1 MEPPTFAAKDL
12 HMLTF
17 VTLPKLGT
25 KRPRVWVSGL
35 LLHMPR
41 TPTHRLLPSPKLKS
55 MPLLNAF
62 KRASPPLG
70 CETRATTLAIFAVR
84 KDTKPMNVL
93 TGLTL
98 LQSLAL
104 TPPNPMD
111 SLQDLHNVLDVETHA
126 ATVDT
131 TKKGKEDSKQTSKVG
146 NIFLQQALSPPCLSL
161 DIPFIGAPS
170 ACLPT

>member
-1 MEPPTFAAKDL
+1 
-12 HMLTF
+12 
-17 VTLPKLGT
+17 
-25 KRPRVWVSGL
+25 
-35 LLHMPR
+35 
-41 TPTHRLLPSPKLKS
+41 
-55 MPLLNAF
+55 
-62 KRASPPLG
+62 
-70 CETRATTLAIFAVR
+70 
-84 KDTKPMNVL
+84 MNVL

-111 SLQDLHNVLDVETHA
+111 SHNVLDVEIHA

-146 NIFLQQALSPPCLSL
+146 NIFLQQAQSPPCLSM